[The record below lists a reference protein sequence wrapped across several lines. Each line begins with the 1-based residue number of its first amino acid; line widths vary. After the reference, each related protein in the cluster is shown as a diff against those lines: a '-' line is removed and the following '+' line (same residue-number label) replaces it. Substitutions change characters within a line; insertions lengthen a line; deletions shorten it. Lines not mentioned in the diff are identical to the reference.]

1 MDEQQQPVE
10 EQSEIVVDPT
20 FQSIE
25 LIQNMLN
32 EAYEEAVNAE
42 NQTKA
47 LMLREAFAFFNG
59 AVNSLSI
66 TTVLSQIV
74 KHLNTLAD

>member
-1 MDEQQQPVE
+1 MENEQPVE
-10 EQSEIVVDPT
+10 EQSEMVIDPT

-25 LIQNMLN
+25 LIQNLLN
-32 EAYEEAVNAE
+32 AEYEAAVNAE

-47 LMLREAFAFFNG
+47 LMLREAFVFFNG